1 MTNVFV
7 RSGIVGAESQRLA
20 RLNNEE
26 QRRKK
31 RFAKQEEAIDFIQSN
46 APQLQQRLGQLAQLQ
61 EQTRLAGLRNANADA
76 AALTAQQQQAQAPV
90 GPGPQAPPP
99 PAARSGPV
107 QLGATGAQL
116 VPLSPGNLP
125 PPTAL
130 PGTAPNGGINYA
142 PGAEPAV
149 FRGVGLPLPED
160 PAPGVPVTGV
170 ESSPEARE
178 MRRNGI
184 DPGGVNFGGGAMLDP
199 GPGGLAGLGLYTA
212 DGRLRTLRLPPP
224 PAAPVIDDPSP
235 ARVMATEAAEAAAK
249 AIQEAHRG
257 QALNSA
263 RAFSTVG
270 YWIDRAGQFMFGSA
284 ANSEAETRALDEEYR
299 KEAAA
304 ITDALVGDASGE
316 PELDAALAGGA
327 AAGALAPELT
337 APGLPPPR
345 ARPEGLG
352 ATGRARTGGTRT
364 ATPKN
369 VNTATP
375 AQIAK
380 TKPGN
385 MLTALRSMNVREP
398 AAVRNAVRAA
408 QVLSE
413 VGQLQLGILANT
425 VTFENV
431 GQVGPAMAAIFG
443 DVAQRKVE
451 LEQGLLGAY
460 TDAAIRAGDP
470 VGSTRFLSDALGYDV
485 QVVPAGNG
493 FQLMVNGQVEGTYGS
508 KGKLMQRLKT
518 MADPAFGGQVS
529 AMQQKMAL
537 EDLKFQRQMQLKQM
551 EIQGRIRA
559 AGISASGGG
568 RPKSSSVTEVETGIP
583 GVIRVQAR
591 DPVTN
596 ATRGDTLVVN
606 PGARWPNG
614 EPIPIGTYD
623 IATFEAMM
631 REQQ

>member
-1 MTNVFV
+1 
-7 RSGIVGAESQRLA
+7 
-20 RLNNEE
+20 
-26 QRRKK
+26 
-31 RFAKQEEAIDFIQSN
+31 
-46 APQLQQRLGQLAQLQ
+46 
-61 EQTRLAGLRNANADA
+61 
-76 AALTAQQQQAQAPV
+76 
-90 GPGPQAPPP
+90 
-99 PAARSGPV
+99 
-107 QLGATGAQL
+107 
-116 VPLSPGNLP
+116 
-125 PPTAL
+125 
-130 PGTAPNGGINYA
+130 
-142 PGAEPAV
+142 
-149 FRGVGLPLPED
+149 
-160 PAPGVPVTGV
+160 
-170 ESSPEARE
+170 
-178 MRRNGI
+178 
-184 DPGGVNFGGGAMLDP
+184 
-199 GPGGLAGLGLYTA
+199 
-212 DGRLRTLRLPPP
+212 
-224 PAAPVIDDPSP
+224 
-235 ARVMATEAAEAAAK
+235 
-249 AIQEAHRG
+249 
-257 QALNSA
+257 
-263 RAFSTVG
+263 
-270 YWIDRAGQFMFGSA
+270 
-284 ANSEAETRALDEEYR
+284 
-299 KEAAA
+299 
-304 ITDALVGDASGE
+304 
-316 PELDAALAGGA
+316 
-327 AAGALAPELT
+327 
-337 APGLPPPR
+337 
-345 ARPEGLG
+345 
-352 ATGRARTGGTRT
+352 
-364 ATPKN
+364 
-369 VNTATP
+369 
-375 AQIAK
+375 
-380 TKPGN
+380 
-385 MLTALRSMNVREP
+385 MNVREP

-596 ATRGDTLVVN
+596 KTRGDTLIVN

-614 EPIPIGTYD
+614 EPIPIGNYD